1 MSRSLPRRSAGC
13 KSAGCT
19 ARSPVVSN
27 SFNLSDPL
35 CALGNLYVLIL
46 IARAILSWFPIGPDS
61 GFAPIVRFLYAV
73 TEPILAPLRR
83 VIPPLGMFDMSF
95 LVALLG
101 IEFLVVPILCSIG
114 PKF

>member
-1 MSRSLPRRSAGC
+1 M
-13 KSAGCT
+13 
-19 ARSPVVSN
+19 VSN
-27 SFNLSDPL
+27 SFNLRDPL

-46 IARAILSWFPIGPDS
+46 IARAIFSWFPIRPDS
-61 GFAPIVRFLYAV
+61 GFAPVVRFLHAV
-73 TEPILAPLRR
+73 TEPVLAPLRR

-101 IEFLVVPILCSIG
+101 IEFLVVPLLCSIG